1 MKVPDRLLFA
11 FLVLAAAAPLA
22 AQTVVIP
29 ANAAWQWL
37 NPLTGADPATEDPD
51 FATTWHLLDGSYD
64 GPAFSGPSAG
74 PFAYGTIDWF
84 TQQLLQPANLG
95 TPPSGSRYSAYFKR
109 DFTLA
114 QASQR
119 TRLDILADDGAVI
132 YLDGRIVSRVN
143 MSGVNTAIPDNST
156 GDSYFMLADDANQTE
171 SGTIAVDLG
180 YLAAGPHTIA
190 VSVHNADATS
200 SDLGFYLQLTADAVP
215 ALRTR
220 FGGTLADVP
229 SDLAGTTGWSASL
242 HPYGFRMSAP
252 GGTTP
257 LTLLSAP
264 VDLSTVGAAYCSLQ
278 FHAYETS
285 TGSNFEPADSFSAR
299 VIAVLDDDSTAEFPL
314 ITAPLDTDASGTLTG
329 EEFNPDGQA
338 AGDWITFSREL
349 RALLPANVKS
359 ARVEVSGINDS
370 SSENFTFGGVIISDA
385 APGADSDGD
394 GHSDDAEIFAATDPA
409 DPASNFAISD
419 YTLTQDTAL
428 NWVARFRFPNQVGRR
443 YAIDIQPAPATSW
456 EYLGAYLPTTA
467 GGFFSLTFGPT
478 LTAERFLFR
487 IRPQL

>member
-1 MKVPDRLLFA
+1 MNAMNPLIFLVALFA
-11 FLVLAAAAPLA
+11 AFPLA
-22 AQTVVIP
+22 AQNIVIP
-29 ANAAWQWL
+29 ANAAWRWL
-37 NPLTGADPATEDPD
+37 NPLTGTDPADADPD

-64 GPAFSGPSAG
+64 GPSFSGPSAG

-84 TQQLLQPANLG
+84 TQQLLQPANIA
-95 TPPSGSRYSAYFKR
+95 TPPSGNRFTAYFKR
-109 DFTLA
+109 DFTLDLP
-114 QASQR
+114 SQR

-143 MSGVNTAIPDNST
+143 MSGVNIAIPDNST
-156 GDSYFMLADDANQTE
+156 GDGYFMLADDANQTE

-180 YLAAGPHTIA
+180 FLAAGPHTIA

-200 SDLGFYLQLTADAVP
+200 SDLGFYLQLTADSVP

-229 SDLAGTTGWSASL
+229 SDLAGTTGWGASL

-278 FHAYETS
+278 FYAYETS

-299 VIAVLDDDSTAEFPL
+299 VLAVMDDDSTTEFPL
-314 ITAPLDTDASGTLTG
+314 VVAPLDTDGSGTLTG
-329 EEFNPDGQA
+329 EEFNPDGQPA
-338 AGDWITFSREL
+338 ADWIVFCREL

-370 SSENFTFGGVIISDA
+370 SSENFTFGGIIISDA
-385 APGADSDGD
+385 SPGSDADGD
-394 GHSDDAEIFAATDPA
+394 GQSDDAELFAANDPM

-419 YTLTQDTAL
+419 YTLTQDTDL
-428 NWVARFRFPNQVGRR
+428 NWIARFRFPSQVGRR
-443 YAIDIQPAPATSW
+443 YAIEIQPAPATSW

-467 GGFFSLTFGPT
+467 GGFFALNFGPT

-487 IRPQL
+487 IRPQP